1 MGKDQ
6 YHRIKNQLKK
16 LEGDLTISNTNL
28 SMQMDNLTF
37 AYLVHEFEPIIS
49 GGYIN
54 KVSELED
61 KSLKIKIHTKQ
72 GSKDLII
79 TKNSLFISSY
89 SHKARHGKTPFSES
103 LKKHLY
109 NKRIIGVE
117 QHDSDR
123 IILLKFSEYSLVLEF
138 IGEGNKILLDNL
150 GKIVSCQRKEEW
162 ADRKIAK
169 GESYKFP
176 KHAGLDPKNI
186 SSEEFGKL
194 LASSNK
200 DLIRT
205 IISSVNI
212 SPLVAEEILYRLKIE
227 KNKKASSVSESE
239 ALLIAENIKKEYNF
253 GSSGAQPCAYKEF
266 CYPFKLMHIAEAP
279 KEIKSLNSFLD
290 EEFANKIA
298 NHLEN
303 KNEAKKPGKKTS
315 LEFMKLQQI
324 EAKKKFEI
332 QISEAK
338 AKGDLIYSKYNEI
351 DELLK
356 LVQKLAFAKRSEK
369 EIIEEIKKIAEKGN
383 SAAKAF
389 KKLDL
394 KNKLIELEF

>member
-1 MGKDQ
+1 M
-6 YHRIKNQLKK
+6 QL
-16 LEGDLTISNTNL
+16 DNL
-28 SMQMDNLTF
+28 SL
-37 AYLVHEFEPIIS
+37 AYLVQELEPIIS

-89 SHKARHGKTPFSES
+89 SHKARHGKTPFAES

-109 NKRIIGVE
+109 NKRIIGIE

-123 IILLKFSEYSLVLEF
+123 IILLKFSEYSIVLEF
-138 IGEGNKILLDNL
+138 IGEGNKILLDKL
-150 GKIVSCQRKEEW
+150 GKIISCQRKEEW

-169 GESYKFP
+169 GELYKFP
-176 KHAGLDPKNI
+176 KHSGLDPKNI
-186 SSEEFGKL
+186 SGKELEKL
-194 LASSNK
+194 LAASNK

-212 SPLVAEEILYRLKIE
+212 SPIVAEEILYRLKIE

-239 ALLIAENIKKEYNF
+239 ALIIAENIRKEYNF
-253 GSSGAQPCAYKEF
+253 GVSQAKPCAYKEF
-266 CYPFKLMHIAEAP
+266 CYPYRLLHIAEIP
-279 KEIKSLNSFLD
+279 KEIKSLNGFLD

-298 NHLEN
+298 KPSNN
-303 KNEAKKPGKKTS
+303 KVEGKKPEKKTN

-324 EAKKKFEI
+324 EAKKKFET
-332 QISEAK
+332 QILEAK
-338 AKGDLIYSKYNEI
+338 DKADLIYSKYNEI

-356 LVQKLAFAKRSEK
+356 LVQKLASAKNSES
-369 EIIEEIKKIAEKGN
+369 EIIEEIKKIADNGN
-383 SAAKAF
+383 TAAKAF

-394 KNKLIELEF
+394 KNKLVELEF